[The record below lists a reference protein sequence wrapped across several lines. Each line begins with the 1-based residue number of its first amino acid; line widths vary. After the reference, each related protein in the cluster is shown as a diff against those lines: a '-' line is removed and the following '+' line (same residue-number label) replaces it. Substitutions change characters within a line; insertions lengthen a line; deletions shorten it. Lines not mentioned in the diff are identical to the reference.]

1 MTRQHFIDAFEEEL
15 RRQRIQFTQGDVK
28 DFVDRHWSAI
38 VNDPDPRKWSRE
50 FLDRGHGS
58 VTV

>member
-1 MTRQHFIDAFEEEL
+1 MTHQHFIDALEEEL
-15 RRQRIQFTQGDVK
+15 RRQRVQFTQGDVK
-28 DFVDRHWSAI
+28 EFVRHHWPAI
-38 VNDPDPRKWSRE
+38 VHDPDPHKWARE